1 MEELKLHD
9 IKGLV
14 EIPDDSI
21 YYFYGLISL
30 LIIVLLIVSVLLYR
44 YLRREKTLNLQKHYM
59 EQLKALDF
67 DTPKESA
74 YLFTHYGELLE
85 KSPEQEELFKTLIPL
100 LDAYKYK
107 KEVPSFDEETLAF
120 IQNFLDAMNV

>member
-1 MEELKLHD
+1 MPELHD

-21 YYFYGLISL
+21 YYFYGLLSL
-30 LIIVLLIVSVLLYR
+30 LIIVLIIASVIIYK
-44 YLRREKTLNLQKHYM
+44 YLQRDKTLNLQEHYKA
-59 EQLKALDF
+59 QLNALDL

-74 YLFTHYGELLE
+74 YLLTHYAELLE
-85 KSPEQEELFKTLIPL
+85 KSPEQEDIFQKLML
-100 LDAYKYK
+100 LLEAYKYK
-107 KEVPSFDEETLAF
+107 KEVPHFDEDTQTE